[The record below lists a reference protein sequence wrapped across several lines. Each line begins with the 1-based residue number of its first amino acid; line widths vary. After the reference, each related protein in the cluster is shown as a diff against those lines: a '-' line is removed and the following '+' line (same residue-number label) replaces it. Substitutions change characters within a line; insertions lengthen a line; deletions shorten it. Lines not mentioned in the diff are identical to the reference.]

1 MKKKDPEDIEGF
13 EDPTVTISSN
23 DDNGNTGDKKKKMGG
38 GFQSFGLGFEVLK
51 GVLKRGYKIPTP
63 IQRKTIPL
71 VLEGRDVVA
80 MARTGSGKTAC
91 FLIPMLEKLKT
102 HAATSGVRALILSPT
117 RELALQ
123 TFKFV
128 KELGKFTKLQSTC
141 LLGGDSMDNQF
152 ARLHASPDIVVA
164 TPGRFLHIVVEMEL
178 KLSSIQYVTFKF
190 VKELGKFTKLQSTCL
205 LGGDSMDNQFAR
217 LHASPDIV
225 VATPDANENQKEDS
239 GSRVGLESS
248 NVDDIESTFGQNVVH
263 MSKKKKKREERAA
276 RKVDSE
282 FYIPYKPSDQ
292 YTEQGLSL
300 TDFKQDTSRIALDL
314 VGDSTEMIHKQ
325 RQSVRKWD
333 PAKKK
338 YVQVT
343 DDVKNYH
350 TSSPGR
356 KGCGSYGKNR
366 QWKDGLFDEEE
377 LKHIAADYFEPS
389 VRHCEAFFLSH
400 AHMDHMSEY
409 KTAMTVVFTAT
420 KYHVEYVHK
429 ILGLAGISSTYIY
442 SDLDPTAR
450 KINAAK
456 FQTGKIR
463 VLVVTDVA
471 ARGIDIPSLD
481 AVINY
486 NFPCKAKLFVHRVGR
501 CARAGRSGVA
511 YSLVSSDELCYYLDL
526 LLFLGRKP
534 VLADDSMKGKIR
546 HQDGMFGKIPQGLME
561 DQISE
566 IMNWV
571 ELDADMEG
579 IQKTCNNA
587 YKKYVKSR
595 PGASVESVKKVKE
608 LELATMQVHPLFRNI
623 GSAEQE
629 KFNLLTKMSEY
640 RPPSTVLEF
649 GKEGIQKTCNNAYKK
664 YVKSRPGASV
674 ESVKKVKELELA
686 TMQVH
691 PLFRNIGS
699 AEQEKFNL
707 LTKMSEYR
715 PPSTVL
721 EFGKD
726 PVSKTAALMR
736 HKRKL
741 HEPIISGFKKKR
753 EEFILAKKADANENQ
768 KEDSGSRVGL
778 ESSNVD
784 DIESTFGQN
793 VVHMSKKKKREERA
807 ARKVDSEFYIPY
819 KPSDQYTEQG

>member
-178 KLSSIQYVTFKF
+178 KLSSIQYVVFDEADRLFEMGFGEQLT
-190 VKELGKFTKLQSTCL
+190 EIINRLPDARQTL
-205 LGGDSMDNQFAR
+205 LFSATLPKVLVQFAR
-217 LHASPDIV
+217 A
-225 VATPDANENQKEDS
+225 
-239 GSRVGLESS
+239 
-248 NVDDIESTFGQNVVH
+248 
-263 MSKKKKKREERAA
+263 
-276 RKVDSE
+276 
-282 FYIPYKPSDQ
+282 
-292 YTEQGLSL
+292 GLSDPVL
-300 TDFKQDTSRIALDL
+300 IRLDVENKIPDTLQLGYFSCRPDEKEAALL
-314 VGDSTEMIHKQ
+314 
-325 RQSVRKWD
+325 
-333 PAKKK
+333 
-338 YVQVT
+338 
-343 DDVKNYH
+343 
-350 TSSPGR
+350 
-356 KGCGSYGKNR
+356 C
-366 QWKDGLFDEEE
+366 L
-377 LKHIAADYFEPS
+377 LKHVIPEN
-389 VRHCEAFFLSH
+389 
-400 AHMDHMSEY
+400 
-409 KTAMTVVFTAT
+409 AMTVVFTAT

-649 GKEGIQKTCNNAYKK
+649 GK
-664 YVKSRPGASV
+664 
-674 ESVKKVKELELA
+674 
-686 TMQVH
+686 
-691 PLFRNIGS
+691 
-699 AEQEKFNL
+699 
-707 LTKMSEYR
+707 
-715 PPSTVL
+715 
-721 EFGKD
+721 D

-819 KPSDQYTEQG
+819 KPSDQYTEQGLSLTDFKQDTSRIALDLVGDSTEMIHKQRQSVRKWDPAKKKYVQVTDDVKMVRSESGGLIRASYKSDRYKRWKDKNKISDDADDEEKISMLSNIPQRFRQNRTSDTRNNIVKDRDTILKQRKIKERRRERDGMSKEKRRQKQQAKKAKAKASKRGKF